1 MTVLRLVMV
10 AAFLFSFVIADNG
23 NFMRPSGQPFRSSQ
37 PQPNSNHR
45 DLYHSYDTSNP
56 WTSRR
61 IAENGPDSGPPL
73 DIPDS
78 IASSNSPPSR
88 YIQRF
93 PKPVDS
99 NDDMMILEPMPR
111 HRESSWTDWMPDFF
125 GDDSPPGPG
134 PLIGPMEFPGIGKK
148 VFIRQNEPLDED
160 TNRVV
165 IHLINRETPPTYGTP
180 VSHQSHPP
188 QQYNQQPYYTEDPMK
203 QHDRHYGDSFT
214 SIRKKNTTW
223 RWHSLLKNFL
233 FSSNYMIPGKSS
245 VIQQNEY
252 PSKMTSSDPW
262 KLSGTA
268 PDKEIKDKKTSYPTH
283 DRLLEV
289 PNDPRYSVMLLKQSG
304 SNIPNVIWTL
314 IKTVETKQNSRP
326 PDHRGNYYGRSL
338 DSTESKD
345 PATFPSTNNSSSA
358 SDKQSNLP
366 QSKASGKVLEQQHNT
381 LRRYGYQNNNRSP
394 QYEIPRFKQPLNHLD
409 EITLVNK
416 AELNRRRGG
425 GFAPFFDG
433 SPIRT
438 PRHHQY
444 SGTKHFARSLPPPI
458 RQKLPAAAS
467 GGLQVI
473 PAPNL
478 QRGPLDSDN
487 STGAKPNKNST
498 GEEVMH
504 NIMSMT
510 ASQSWK
516 NITSRSPKMIGE
528 KNAIETEEKKSTT
541 SKPEAVA
548 VIERRIDEESTIEE
562 ETKEEQAPTESVPI
576 VSSTAAPVVANKTD
590 KAQAKMKE
598 AVQKMMGSFSLWRH
612 KVVSTKFLKE
622 LEEKQK
628 HKKTKSSKKSETD
641 AKSR

>member
-1 MTVLRLVMV
+1 
-10 AAFLFSFVIADNG
+10 
-23 NFMRPSGQPFRSSQ
+23 
-37 PQPNSNHR
+37 
-45 DLYHSYDTSNP
+45 
-56 WTSRR
+56 
-61 IAENGPDSGPPL
+61 
-73 DIPDS
+73 
-78 IASSNSPPSR
+78 
-88 YIQRF
+88 
-93 PKPVDS
+93 
-99 NDDMMILEPMPR
+99 MMILEPMPR

-160 TNRVV
+160 INRVV
-165 IHLINRETPPTYGTP
+165 IHIINREAPPTYGPP

-188 QQYNQQPYYTEDPMK
+188 QQYNQLPYYTEDPMK
-203 QHDRHYGDSFT
+203 QHD
-214 SIRKKNTTW
+214 
-223 RWHSLLKNFL
+223 
-233 FSSNYMIPGKSS
+233 SNYMSPGKSS
-245 VIQQNEY
+245 VIQQDEY

-268 PDKEIKDKKTSYPTH
+268 PDKEIKDRKTGYLTH

-304 SNIPNVIWTL
+304 SNTPNVVW
-314 IKTVETKQNSRP
+314 SRP

-425 GFAPFFDG
+425 GFTPFFDG

-487 STGAKPNKNST
+487 STDAKPSKNST

-516 NITSRSPKMIGE
+516 NATSRSPKMIGE
-528 KNAIETEEKKSTT
+528 KKAIETEEKKTTT

-548 VIERRIDEESTIEE
+548 VIERRIDEEPTIEE

-576 VSSTAAPVVANKTD
+576 VSSTGEPVVANKTD
-590 KAQAKMKE
+590 KAEAKMKE

-628 HKKTKSSKKSETD
+628 HKKPKGSKQSETD